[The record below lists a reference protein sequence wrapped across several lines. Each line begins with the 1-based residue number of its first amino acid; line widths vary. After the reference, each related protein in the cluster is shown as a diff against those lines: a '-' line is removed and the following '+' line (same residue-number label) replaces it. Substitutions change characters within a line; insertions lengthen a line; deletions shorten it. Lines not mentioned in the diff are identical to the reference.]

1 MNKLFRFY
9 SMFSKWYSVVI
20 TKSVGCEQD
29 IVRVQYGVSQSDIL
43 LEGSCLNAASFGP
56 PIPTTVG
63 SLWNCGEFHVV
74 QDASSVDAS
83 PLV

>member
-1 MNKLFRFY
+1 MVVAVLLGVRGWHLFCWLRTIKPY
-9 SMFSKWYSVVI
+9 I
-20 TKSVGCEQD
+20 
-29 IVRVQYGVSQSDIL
+29 
-43 LEGSCLNAASFGP
+43 EGSCLNAASFGP